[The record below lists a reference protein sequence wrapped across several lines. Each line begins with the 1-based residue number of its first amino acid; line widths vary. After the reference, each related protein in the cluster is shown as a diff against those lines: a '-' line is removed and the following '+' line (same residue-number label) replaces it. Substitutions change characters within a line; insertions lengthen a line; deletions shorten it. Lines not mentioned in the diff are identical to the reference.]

1 MVDIGGEARLLS
13 LGESDT
19 ETLVRRPLSNDSEKL
34 LSNYKSKFGETK
46 LIVQETC
53 KNLESLWYVVR
64 SSNVLDLR

>member
-19 ETLVRRPLSNDSEKL
+19 ETLVRRPLSSDSEKL

-53 KNLESLWYVVR
+53 KNLGSLWYVVAMYWI
-64 SSNVLDLR
+64 